1 MRAAACRCSTSHIWF
16 RMCEAGEVGA
26 ATRHES
32 ITGLQIIKAR
42 RANFILPNGQ
52 LDKSRWQTV
61 SG

>member
-1 MRAAACRCSTSHIWF
+1 
-16 RMCEAGEVGA
+16 MCEAGEVGA